1 MKVVLFVF
9 GCLFTFSLYA
19 QFSVGTTTITF
30 NDPGRTG
37 GFGSGGGPG
46 RQIQTEV
53 YYPAASAGTNVPVA
67 TGDFPVIVFGHGF
80 AMAWD
85 SYDNFWTRYAA
96 QGYILAFPRTEGNLS
111 PSHNDFGL
119 DLRLVAERMN
129 LLNTELSSLFYD
141 KLNGKTAIMGHSMGG
156 GSTYLAAA
164 NNSSITTVVT
174 FAGAET
180 DPSAIAAAANVTVP
194 AVVMYG
200 SKDGVTPPAE
210 HSIPLYNALGS
221 ARKTLVNIVDGNH
234 CRFAN
239 ANGNCETAELL
250 VSPFG
255 AISRANHHL
264 RMFTVLDPWL
274 AYMLKGGCAAY
285 GTFLNVIT
293 ATPATISSQ
302 TTCVP
307 NPDASITY
315 DEGVLSGSITGA
327 NGQWQLNGTA
337 INGATNQTHVPLESG
352 NYTWVVTF
360 LDGCQST
367 SNTINVD
374 LCQGLSAPGIQVAG
388 NVLSV
393 DAGWDSYQWYLNGS
407 PISGANGASYTATT
421 DGVYH
426 VVVSTAANCDYQS
439 DSYLYESGGN
449 SASLLEWSSAQV
461 TCYPNPVTDVL
472 HITWEGMSP
481 SMDVVVLNAIGQVVI
496 SQNISTTIDFSEMES
511 GIYFVILG
519 EYTLKIIRQ

>member
-1 MKVVLFVF
+1 MRCVLLAV
-9 GCLFTFSLYA
+9 GCLFSFSLFA

-46 RQIQTEV
+46 RQIQTEI
-53 YYPAASAGTNVPVA
+53 YYPAASAGTNVPLA
-67 TGDFPVIVFGHGF
+67 SGDFPVIVFGHGF

-119 DLRLVAERMN
+119 DLKLVAERMN
-129 LLNTELSSLFYD
+129 VLNTELSSLFYD

-164 NNSSITTVVT
+164 NNSAITTVVT

-180 DPSAIAAAANVTVP
+180 NPSAIAAAANVTVP

-210 HSIPLYNALGS
+210 HSIPIYNALGS

-239 ANGNCETAELL
+239 SNLNCEGAELL
-250 VSPFG
+250 VSPSG
-255 AISRANHHL
+255 AITRANHHL

-274 AYMLKGGCAAY
+274 AYMLKGDCAAY

-293 ATPATISSQ
+293 ATPATIASQ

-307 NPDASITY
+307 NPEASISY
-315 DEGVLSGSITGA
+315 DGGVLSGNLTDAS
-327 NGQWQLNGTA
+327 GQWQLNGTA
-337 INGATNQTHVPLESG
+337 INGAINQTHVPLESG

-360 LDGCQST
+360 SDGCQST

-393 DAGWDSYQWYLNGS
+393 DAGWDSYQWYLNGN
-407 PISGANGASYTATT
+407 PISGANGASFTATA
-421 DGVYH
+421 DGVYY
-426 VVVSTAANCDYQS
+426 VVVSTAANCEYQS
-439 DSYLYESGGN
+439 DSYLYEG
-449 SASLLEWSSAQV
+449 ASNPAGIAENEQQV
-461 TCYPNPVTDVL
+461 IQCFPNPVIDQLNVVL
-472 HITWEGMSP
+472 PEQFAGQNIRILNALGQLVAEQSEGQ
-481 SMDVVVLNAIGQVVI
+481 SMDLSHFDSGVYYVAVGNMVV
-496 SQNISTTIDFSEMES
+496 
-511 GIYFVILG
+511 
-519 EYTLKIIRQ
+519 KIVKN